1 MLSKISQTEKVKYHT
16 TPLTR
21 GILKTKQTIQE
32 EKKKLTDTENRLVAR
47 AEVRG
52 VAGAGG
58 KGEPMGGEK

>member
-1 MLSKISQTEKVKYHT
+1 MLSNISQTEKVKYHT
-16 TPLTR
+16 ISLTR

-32 EKKKLTDTENRLVAR
+32 GKKKLTDTENRLVAR

-52 VAGAGG
+52 AAGAGG